1 MSLRAASEPMPFDT
15 ALEAFNLGSPNN
27 IDRLTGGKETGIK
40 LRAEFYSLQVATF
53 AQVYLAQ
60 HLERSQFRSRT
71 ALAVLRH
78 LEQLLNL
85 LIFGCGGSRF
95 VSGYLIG
102 GLLAALFLL

>member
-1 MSLRAASEPMPFDT
+1 MGLGATSEPMSFDT
-15 ALEAFNLGSPNN
+15 TLETFTLGSPNN

-40 LRAEFYSLQVATF
+40 LRAEFYSLQVAAF

-60 HLERSQFRSRT
+60 HLERSQFGSRT

-95 VSGYLIG
+95 VSGCFIG
-102 GLLAALFLL
+102 SL